1 MRNTLLD
8 PYEHLPRSVVVTAND
23 YPAGSTFPAHTH
35 LRGQFAMPRARR
47 HQRGDAASLLAG
59 AAATGLL
66 AAGGHGA

>member
-35 LRGQFAMPRARR
+35 LRGQFAYASRGAISVATPQAAGWCRR
-47 HQRGDAASLLAG
+47 N
-59 AAATGLL
+59 GLL

>member
-8 PYEHLPRSVVVTAND
+8 PYEHLPRSVVTAND

-35 LRGQFAMPRARR
+35 LRGQFAMPRAAPSAWRR
-47 HQRGDAASLLAG
+47 RKPLAG